1 MFDVVVDAA
10 GFPTGLLLAWGLCHP
25 MGTLV
30 LKSTFAAGKAFN
42 AVPFVIDVL
51 KVSAVGVVQK
61 LLATTNDKIDGSSDD
76 SVNNKEKKGT

>member
-51 KVSAVGVVQK
+51 KV
-61 LLATTNDKIDGSSDD
+61 IGSRCGPETVS
-76 SVNNKEKKGT
+76 NH